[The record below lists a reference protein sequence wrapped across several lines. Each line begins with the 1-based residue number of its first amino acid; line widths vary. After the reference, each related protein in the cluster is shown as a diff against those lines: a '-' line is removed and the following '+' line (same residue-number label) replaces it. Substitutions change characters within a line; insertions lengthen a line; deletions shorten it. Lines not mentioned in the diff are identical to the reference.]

1 MDRSVAA
8 TCGGFLLASVFVF
21 GGRVGHR
28 ASAPGVMD
36 SWSVSS
42 AGEFV
47 YVSGV
52 VGRRPGSQELPDGIE
67 AQVRQALE
75 NVRAALRS
83 EGLDLSHVVSSNVFL
98 SDARNFQAMNEVY
111 RTHFPNDPPTRAT
124 VEADLPVPGALVQLT
139 MVAARPEVSRRVI
152 TPGGMQRPELPYS
165 WGILAGNTLFI
176 AGATSRNPTTYQPE
190 GGDVASQ
197 TRRVMQNIGNVLDAA
212 DMDYGDVVGC
222 KVFLSDARDFR
233 AMSEVYSS
241 FFPAP
246 RPARATVRARL
257 MNPTFRTEVQC
268 VAVNDPSRQAVVAGG
283 GASPTG
289 PFSPAIQVGGR
300 LFLAGM
306 LGRGPDGYAP
316 GDARAQTRQALENIL
331 ETLEAAGLSF
341 DDVVDVAV
349 WVTDIRTAR
358 AVERIVRETVPD
370 RPVTVVG
377 SGLMSTAGLV
387 EIMMTAER

>member
-1 MDRSVAA
+1 
-8 TCGGFLLASVFVF
+8 
-21 GGRVGHR
+21 
-28 ASAPGVMD
+28 MD
-36 SWSVSS
+36 SWSVSA

-52 VGRRPGSQELPDGIE
+52 VGRLPGSQELPDGIE

-75 NVRAALRS
+75 NVRAVLRS

-111 RTHFPNDPPTRAT
+111 RTYFPSDPPTRAT

-139 MVAARPEVSRRVI
+139 MVAARREVSRRVI
-152 TPGGMQRPELPYS
+152 TPGGMQRPGLPYS

-197 TRRVMQNIGNVLDAA
+197 TRRVMQNIGKVLDAA
-212 DMDYGDVVGC
+212 DMDYEDVVGC

-241 FFPAP
+241 FLPAP

-257 MNPTFRTEVQC
+257 MNPIFRAEVQC
-268 VAVNDPSRQAVVAGG
+268 VAVNDPSRRAVVAGG
-283 GASPTG
+283 GPSPTG
-289 PFSPAIQVGGR
+289 PFSPAIQVGDR
-300 LFLAGM
+300 LFLAGT
-306 LGRGPDGYAP
+306 LGRGPGGYAR
-316 GDARAQTRQALENIL
+316 GDAEAQARQTLDNIL
-331 ETLEAAGLSF
+331 GTLRAAEMSF
-341 DDVVDVAV
+341 DDVVDVVV
-349 WVTDIRTAR
+349 WVSDIRQAE
-358 AVERIVRETVPD
+358 AVERIVREAAPNGPITI
-370 RPVTVVG
+370 VG
-377 SGLMSTAGLV
+377 SALMSTAALV
-387 EIMMTAER
+387 EIMMTAQR

>member
-8 TCGGFLLASVFVF
+8 TCSGFVLASAFLL

-52 VGRRPGSQELPDGIE
+52 IGRRPGSQELPEGIE

-75 NVRAALRS
+75 NVRAVLRS

-139 MVAARPEVSRRVI
+139 MVAARREVSRRVI
-152 TPGGMQRPELPYS
+152 TPGGMQRPGLPYS

-197 TRRVMQNIGNVLDAA
+197 TRRVMQNIGKVLDAA

-241 FFPAP
+241 FLPAP

-257 MNPTFRTEVQC
+257 MNPTFRAEVQC
-268 VAVNDPSRQAVVAGG
+268 VAVNDPSRRAVVAGG
-283 GASPTG
+283 GPSPTG
-289 PFSPAIQVGGR
+289 PFSPAIQVGDR

-306 LGRGPDGYAP
+306 LGRGPDGYVP

-331 ETLEAAGLSF
+331 ETLEAGGLSF

-349 WVTDIRTAR
+349 WVTDIRIAR
-358 AVERIVRETVPD
+358 AVEQIVRETVPD

>member
-8 TCGGFLLASVFVF
+8 TCGGFVLASAFLL
-21 GGRVGHR
+21 GGGVGHR

-75 NVRAALRS
+75 NVRAVLRS

-139 MVAARPEVSRRVI
+139 MVAARREVSRRVI
-152 TPGGMQRPELPYS
+152 TPDGMQIPGLPYS

-176 AGATSRNPTTYQPE
+176 AGATSRNPTTYRPE
-190 GGDVASQ
+190 GGDVAYQ
-197 TRRVMQNIGNVLDAA
+197 TRRVMLNIGMVLDAA

-268 VAVNDPSRQAVVAGG
+268 VAVSDPSRRAVVAGG
-283 GASPTG
+283 GPSPTG
-289 PFSPAIQVGGR
+289 PFSPAIQVGDR

-331 ETLEAAGLSF
+331 ETLEAGGLSF

-358 AVERIVRETVPD
+358 AVEQIVREIVPD

>member
-1 MDRSVAA
+1 MSRSVAA
-8 TCGGFLLASVFVF
+8 TCGGFLLASAFVL

-36 SWSVSS
+36 SGSVSR

-75 NVRAALRS
+75 NVRAVLRS

-111 RTHFPNDPPTRAT
+111 RTYFPSDPPTRAT
-124 VEADLPVPGALVQLT
+124 VEADLPLPGALVQLT
-139 MVAARPEVSRRVI
+139 MIAARPEVSRRVI
-152 TPGGMQRPELPYS
+152 TPGGMQRPGLPYR

-176 AGATSRNPTTYQPE
+176 AGATSRNPATYQPE
-190 GGDVASQ
+190 AGDVGTQ
-197 TRRVMQNIGNVLDAA
+197 TRRVMQNIGAVLEAA
-212 DMDYGDVVGC
+212 DMDYGDMVSC
-222 KVFLSDARDFR
+222 RVFLADGRDFR

-241 FFPAP
+241 FLPVP
-246 RPARATVRARL
+246 RPVRATVRARL
-257 MNPTFRTEVQC
+257 MNPAFTTEIQC
-268 VAVNDPSRQAVVAGG
+268 IAVKDPGRRAVVAGG
-283 GASPTG
+283 GPPPTG
-289 PFSPAIQVGGR
+289 PFSPAIQVGDR

-331 ETLEAAGLSF
+331 QTLEAGGLSF
-341 DDVVDVAV
+341 DNVVDVAV
-349 WVTDIRTAR
+349 WITDIRTAR
-358 AVERIVRETVPD
+358 AVEQIVRETVPD

>member
-1 MDRSVAA
+1 
-8 TCGGFLLASVFVF
+8 
-21 GGRVGHR
+21 
-28 ASAPGVMD
+28 MD

-75 NVRAALRS
+75 NVRAVLRS

-139 MVAARPEVSRRVI
+139 MVAARREVSRRMI
-152 TPGGMQRPELPYS
+152 TPDGMQIPGLPYS

-190 GGDVASQ
+190 GGDVAYQ
-197 TRRVMQNIGNVLDAA
+197 TRRVMLNIGMVLDAA

-268 VAVNDPSRQAVVAGG
+268 VAVSDPSRRAVVAGG
-283 GASPTG
+283 GPSPTG
-289 PFSPAIQVGGR
+289 PFSPAIQVGDR

-331 ETLEAAGLSF
+331 ETLEAGGLSF

-358 AVERIVRETVPD
+358 AVEQIVRETVPD

-387 EIMMTAER
+387 EIMMMAER

>member
-1 MDRSVAA
+1 MHRSVAA
-8 TCGGFLLASVFVF
+8 TCGGFVLAGAFVL

-28 ASAPGVMD
+28 ASAPGAMD

-75 NVRAALRS
+75 NVRAALSS

-111 RTHFPNDPPTRAT
+111 RTYFPNDPPTRAT

-139 MVAARPEVSRRVI
+139 MVAARREVSRRVI
-152 TPGGMQRPELPYS
+152 TPGGMQSPGLPYS

-197 TRRVMQNIGNVLDAA
+197 TRRVMQNIGKVLDAA

-257 MNPTFRTEVQC
+257 MNPAFRTEVQC
-268 VAVNDPSRQAVVAGG
+268 VAVNDPSRRAVVAGG
-283 GASPTG
+283 GPSPTG
-289 PFSPAIQVGGR
+289 PFSPAIQVGDR

-306 LGRGPDGYAP
+306 LGRGPEGYAP

-331 ETLEAAGLSF
+331 RTLEAGGLSF

-349 WVTDIRTAR
+349 WITDIRTAR
-358 AVERIVRETVPD
+358 AVEQIVRETVPD